1 MATKLLWANV
11 YEISQRFGGPEEGGW
26 YFKTGLPIWSDGCVC
41 RCTDRTHKSGFRFD
55 NDKVIPCPFIKMLET
70 AEAIASEE
78 AHNVSYGW
86 DKDYINR
93 DAEEKEYRG
102 ERVTGKR
109 EVRIESHRGK
119 AFPEVWPHYE

>member
-1 MATKLLWANV
+1 
-11 YEISQRFGGPEEGGW
+11 
-26 YFKTGLPIWSDGCVC
+26 
-41 RCTDRTHKSGFRFD
+41 
-55 NDKVIPCPFIKMLET
+55 MLET